1 MTMTMKDEVV
11 VPPGLRELLQELTV
25 SILREHPDNLIQFAI
40 DFLMMKKAASENRQN
55 KTNESEDEDEEPMP
69 IPPQRATRRAGVA
82 AESYDPEKDDTS
94 NVEKVVHPKTEEQRR
109 RLAQATKDILLFRC
123 LDDDQMKDV
132 IDAMYERHVS
142 PGEKVITLGEDGDN
156 FYVIESGIYDI
167 IVKVG
172 NEEKTVGK
180 YDNKGSFGEL
190 ALMYNTPRAATILAK
205 TEGVVWVM
213 TREVFRS
220 IVLKKAFE
228 KRRLYEELL
237 NQVPILE
244 SLSAYERMSIADAL
258 RTKIFKDN
266 QQIIRQGDP
275 GDEMF
280 FVEEGK
286 VRIKMKRSGETEEK
300 EVAVIEKGG
309 YFGELALLTSHP
321 RAASAYADG
330 QTKLAVLDVGSFE
343 RLLGPC
349 LDILRRNID
358 DYEAKLKNIFGSLD
372 KVPELRR

>member
-1 MTMTMKDEVV
+1 MTMKDEIV

-25 SILREHPDNLIQFAI
+25 SILRERPDNLIQFAI
-40 DFLMMKKAASENRQN
+40 DFLMMKKASSENRPN
-55 KTNESEDEDEEPMP
+55 KANESDEDEDEGPMP
-69 IPPQRATRRAGVA
+69 MPPQRVARRAGVA
-82 AESYDPEKDDTS
+82 AESYDPEKDDS
-94 NVEKVVHPKTEEQRR
+94 SSAVKVVHPKTEEQRQ
-109 RLAQATKDILLFRC
+109 RLTQATKDILLFRC

-132 IDAMYERHVS
+132 IDAMFERHVS

-156 FYVIESGIYDI
+156 FYVIEKGVYDI

-172 NEEKTVGK
+172 DEEKVVGK

-205 TEGVVWVM
+205 TEGVLWAM

-228 KRRLYEELL
+228 KRCLYEELL

-244 SLSAYERMSIADAL
+244 SLSVYERMSIADAL
-258 RTKIFKDN
+258 RTKIFEAN
-266 QQIIRQGDP
+266 EQIIKQGDP

-286 VRIKMKRSGETEEK
+286 VIIKMKRSGETEEK

-321 RAASAYADG
+321 RAASAYADCR
-330 QTKLAVLDVGSFE
+330 TKLAVLDVGSFE

-349 LDILRRNID
+349 LDILRRNIN
-358 DYEAKLKNIFGSLD
+358 DYETKLKNIFGSLD
-372 KVPELRR
+372 KVPQLRS

>member
-1 MTMTMKDEVV
+1 MAKEEVV
-11 VPPGLRELLQELTV
+11 IPPGLRELLQSLTV
-25 SILREHPDNLIQFAI
+25 AILRERPSDLVQFSI
-40 DFLMMKKAASENRQN
+40 DFLTMRKAGVSKQQAGGR
-55 KTNESEDEDEEPMP
+55 ESDEDEDEEPMP
-69 IPPQRATRRAGVA
+69 MPPRRAARRVGVA
-82 AESYDPEKDDTS
+82 AESYDPEKDDDS
-94 NVEKVVHPKTEEQRR
+94 NAVKVVHPKSEEQRQ
-109 RLAQATKDILLFRC
+109 RLAQATKEILLFRC
-123 LDDDQMKDV
+123 LDDDQIKDV
-132 IDAMYERHVS
+132 IDAMFERHVS

-156 FYVIESGIYDI
+156 FYVVESGIYDI

-172 NEEKTVGK
+172 DEEKTVGK
-180 YDNKGSFGEL
+180 YENKGSFGEL

-205 TEGVVWVM
+205 TEGVLWAM

-258 RTKIFKDN
+258 RTKIFEDGDLVIK
-266 QQIIRQGDP
+266 QGDR
-275 GDEMF
+275 GEEMF
-280 FVEEGK
+280 FVEDGK
-286 VRIKMKRSGETEEK
+286 IRIMMKRADETDEK
-300 EVAVIEKGG
+300 EVTLIEKGG

-321 RAASAYADG
+321 RAASAYAVG
-330 QTKLAVLDVGSFE
+330 RTKLAVLDVGSFE

-358 DYEAKLKNIFGSLD
+358 GYEAKLKDIFGSLD
-372 KVPELRR
+372 KVPELRK